1 MEEMRKRRMLM
12 DEETLKQVSERFK
25 EDHFA
30 THIGCKI
37 EKVEDGYAVCSLKL
51 DERHLNAAGTVMG
64 GVIFTL
70 ADFTFA
76 VAANWNRVLT
86 VSQSS
91 SISFLGVAKGT
102 RLLAEARLVKEG
114 RTISYYSVDLIDDWG
129 NIVAI
134 ATINGF
140 KKES

>member
-1 MEEMRKRRMLM
+1 MRSERDTGRGIMEEMRKRRMLM

-30 THIGCKI
+30 THPGCKM

-70 ADFTFA
+70 AD
-76 VAANWNRVLT
+76 
-86 VSQSS
+86 
-91 SISFLGVAKGT
+91 
-102 RLLAEARLVKEG
+102 
-114 RTISYYSVDLIDDWG
+114 
-129 NIVAI
+129 
-134 ATINGF
+134 
-140 KKES
+140 

>member
-1 MEEMRKRRMLM
+1 MLM
-12 DEETLKQVSERFK
+12 DETTFQKVSERFR

-30 THIGCKI
+30 SHIGCKI
-37 EKVEDGYAVCSLKL
+37 EKVDDGYAVCSLAL
-51 DERHLNAAGTVMG
+51 NETHLNAAGTVMG

-76 VAANWNRVLT
+76 VAANWNRTLT

-91 SISFLGVAKGT
+91 SISFLGVARGKK
-102 RLLAEARLVKEG
+102 LLAEARLVKEG
-114 RTISYYSVDLIDDWG
+114 RRIAYYSVDLIDDCG

-140 KKES
+140 KKEDV

>member
-1 MEEMRKRRMLM
+1 MLM
-12 DEETLKQVSERFK
+12 DEETFQKVSERFQD
-25 EDHFA
+25 DHFA
-30 THIGCKI
+30 THVGCRI
-37 EKVEDGYAVCSLKL
+37 EKVEDGYAVCSMKL
-51 DERHLNAAGTVMG
+51 DETHLNAAGTVMG
-64 GVIFTL
+64 GAIFTI

-76 VAANWNRVLT
+76 VAANWNRPLT

-102 RLLAEARLVKEG
+102 RLLAEARLVKDG
-114 RTISYYSVDLIDDWG
+114 RKIAYYSVDVIDDCG

-140 KKES
+140 KKDGD